1 MRVKVCDYNG
11 RTTKRG
17 DGRQRSQIRE
27 IIMAHILPQNPALRE
42 LFDVAT
48 DLVPIGT
55 GERQAPTFG
64 EAKANAIRS
73 MKAYKGIAAITAIVI
88 RANDDLEL
96 VEFGPRGRAT
106 TLWNFTTG

>member
-1 MRVKVCDYNG
+1 
-11 RTTKRG
+11 
-17 DGRQRSQIRE
+17 
-27 IIMAHILPQNPALRE
+27 MAHFLPSSNSALNER
-42 LFDVAT
+42 FDIAT
-48 DLVPIGT
+48 DLVPLGT

-73 MKAYKGIAAITAIVI
+73 MRATKGIAAITAIVL

-106 TLWNFTTG
+106 ALWNFSRG